1 LRSKPTPRLVK
12 TVEPRR
18 GILQAFSECRKRQTQ
33 VNMSTPIG
41 PGKHVRLHLAVFLED
56 GTEVLSSL
64 DAEPLEFQVGDGTL
78 APGLEELFQG
88 ILPGDDQQFLADG
101 SAVFGDHD
109 PDLIHHV
116 PRSDL
121 PADFQPNDGDIIQFQ
136 APGGQETAGTV
147 IGCSD
152 DEVEIDFNHPLARR
166 GLRIRVQV
174 IAVS

>member
-1 LRSKPTPRLVK
+1 VST
-12 TVEPRR
+12 
-18 GILQAFSECRKRQTQ
+18 
-33 VNMSTPIG
+33 STPIG

-64 DAEPLEFQVGDGTL
+64 DAEPLEFQIGDGTL
-78 APGLEELFQG
+78 APGLEALLQDL
-88 ILPGDDQQFLADG
+88 LPGDDQQFLADG
-101 SAVFGDHD
+101 SAVFGDHS
-109 PDLIHHV
+109 PALVHRI

-121 PADFQPNDGDIIQFQ
+121 PADFQPEEGQVIQFK

-147 IGCSD
+147 LGCGD

-166 GLRIRVQV
+166 GLRIRVQI